1 MYCMRILLLFLGIS
15 SGLWSYG
22 QSISTDSVSL
32 WLANERYADI
42 NTTLDTVPYDSL
54 TATMIYYNGLAH
66 FVQEHDS
73 VALVWFDEAIER
85 NPFLAGPYYYAGL
98 IKQMQAD
105 WRAAVPYFEAAVKND
120 NKNAAYLLALADVYQ
135 QLGWS
140 DSTFKVLQLAVQLPN
155 VPAKAYGTLA
165 EFYRVQ
171 GAEKKALDVYYDCLY
186 EANPNSDNY
195 TTCLYNVGFFELK
208 ANRPQD
214 AELALRTLL
223 SFAPRDYAAIEL
235 LVQALVRQ
243 EKVKEMNEWAGKLY
257 YYHRQDS
264 LPPIMANR
272 FQLDGFKW
280 DTLDVLVYEYFD
292 EPDTGYTKF
301 AFWVVDDSN
310 TVVRKIHTVL
320 QPNVGGRNAY
330 FLVDVTDPTAKL
342 YTSRTMRKSRLNYYL
357 LRQWVM
363 DILQDRVQPDAER
376 PRTLFD

>member
-1 MYCMRILLLFLGIS
+1 MNTMRFVLLFVALSAGW
-15 SGLWSYG
+15 WSYG
-22 QSISTDSVSL
+22 QSVSSDSVSL
-32 WLANERYADI
+32 WLANERYTDI
-42 NTTLDTVPYDSL
+42 NNTLDTVPYDSL

-73 VALVWFDEAIER
+73 LALVWFDEAISR

-98 IKQMQAD
+98 IKQVEED

-120 NKNAAYLLALADVYQ
+120 NQNAAYLLALADVYQ

-186 EANPNSDNY
+186 KANPNSDNY
-195 TTCLYNVGFFELK
+195 TTCLYNVGYFELK

-223 SFAPRDYAAIEL
+223 SFDTRDYAAIEL

-272 FQLDGFKW
+272 FQLDAFKW

-310 TVVRKIHTVL
+310 TVVRKIHAVL
-320 QPNVGGRNAY
+320 QPNIGGRNEY
-330 FLVDVTDPTAKL
+330 FLVDVTDPTAQL
-342 YTSRTMRKSRLNYYL
+342 YTSRVMRKSRLNYYL

-363 DILQDRVQPDAER
+363 DILQGRYAPESER